1 MAHSVARDTARLTES
16 GFDLLGHVDFLRLD
30 AYRIIDE
37 AHRSDFGQFFT
48 PAPVAEL
55 MASML
60 ECPGPA
66 VHILDAGA
74 GVGSL
79 FAACVAT
86 LCSRPHPPQH
96 VSVTAYELDAGLMD
110 YLKDN
115 LQFCRR
121 ACEQVGI
128 EFTGEII
135 QADFIESA
143 VHAITGDLFSQLAPQ
158 TFTCAILNPPYRK
171 IQSHS
176 TTRKLLRMLGME
188 TSNLYTGFLA
198 VAVHL
203 LEPRGELVAITPRS
217 FCNGPYFR
225 PFRETFLKTMTL
237 RRLHLFDSREEAFG
251 DDGILQENIILSAVK
266 GHNSSGVVSITSS
279 TTATDD
285 FIAQR
290 NVEYAQ
296 VVHPGDPES
305 FIHIVPDGL
314 GQQFRERMAQFHHT
328 LHDLNLSV
336 STGRVVDFRA
346 PDFLRQ
352 QPEDG
357 TAALIYPTHFQG
369 GYIAWPKAETR
380 KPNALAIAEQSQEL
394 LVPNEH
400 YVLVKRF
407 SAKEERRRVVAA
419 VYDAGR
425 IPGQFVGFENHLNYL
440 HRNGRGLPLQ
450 LAKGLAAFLNSTVV
464 DAYFRQFNGH
474 TQVNATDLRSLK
486 YPSLQ
491 QLETLGTRIGPDFPE
506 QDKIDEYVEEL
517 FRMTDEQGSGPVRIK
532 KRIDEAL
539 AVLKALGLPRA
550 QQNQRSALTLLALLD
565 LQPNTPWSAA
575 SNPKRGITE
584 MMDYFKR
591 YYAVDYAPNTRETV
605 RRFTVHQFMDA
616 GIVIANQDK
625 TDRAVN
631 SPKFGYQ
638 TEPGTLELLQLYG
651 TPEWEQSLHT
661 YLASQEVTRERLRKA
676 REENRI
682 LVDTGEE
689 EISLS
694 PGGQNELIKDII
706 EQFRVRFTPGG
717 KVLYVG
723 DAGSKLL
730 VFEEEAFAA
739 LGLTFDMHG
748 KMPDVVIH
756 YPVKN
761 WLVLVE
767 AVTSHG
773 PINPLRHRQLK
784 SLFAN
789 SSAGLV
795 FVTAFLDR
803 KAMLEYLRDISWET
817 EVWIAD
823 EPDHLIHFNGERFLG
838 PYQPEDE
845 ENNEIKPYKNT

>member
-1 MAHSVARDTARLTES
+1 MVHRVAHDTTGLTS
-16 GFDLLGHVDFLRLD
+16 GGAHLISQIDFLRLD
-30 AYRIIDE
+30 AAHTLDE
-37 AHRSDFGQFFT
+37 AHKARMGQFFT

-60 ECPGPA
+60 ECPGS
-66 VHILDAGA
+66 VVRILDAGA

-79 FAACVAT
+79 FAACVAM
-86 LCSRPHPPQH
+86 LCSRPHPPQQVH
-96 VSVTAYELDAGLMD
+96 VTAYEVDAGLIV
-110 YLKDN
+110 YLKDA
-115 LQFCRR
+115 LQLCHR
-121 ACEQVGI
+121 ACEEAGVQ
-128 EFTGEII
+128 FTSEVI

-143 VHAITGDLFSQLAPQ
+143 VHALSGDLFSQLTPQ

-171 IQSHS
+171 IQSQS
-176 TTRKLLRMLGME
+176 EARKLLRLLGME
-188 TSNLYTGFLA
+188 TSNLYTGFLTAA
-198 VAVHL
+198 VQL
-203 LEPRGELVAITPRS
+203 LEPGGELVAITPRS
-217 FCNGPYFR
+217 FCNGVYFK
-225 PFRETFLKTMTL
+225 PFRAFFLKAMTL
-237 RRLHLFDSREEAFG
+237 RRLHLFDSRQEAFG
-251 DDGILQENIILSAVK
+251 DDGVLQENLILSAVK
-266 GHNSSGVVSITSS
+266 ERDSSGMVSITSS
-279 TTATDD
+279 TAATDD
-285 FIAQR
+285 LIAQR
-290 NVEYAQ
+290 DVAYAQ

-305 FIHIVPDGL
+305 FIHIVPDDL
-314 GQQFRERMAQFHHT
+314 GQQFRERMIQFHHT
-328 LHDLNLSV
+328 LPDLNLSV

-346 PDFLRQ
+346 LEYLRQ

-357 TAALIYPTHFQG
+357 TAALIYPTHFQD
-369 GYIAWPKAETR
+369 GYIAWPKTETR
-380 KPNALAIAEQSQEL
+380 KPNALVIAEQSLDL

-419 VYDAGR
+419 VYDAAR
-425 IPGQFVGFENHLNYL
+425 IPGQYVGFENHLNYF

-450 LAKGLAAFLNSTVV
+450 IARGLAAFLNSTVV

-474 TQVNATDLRSLK
+474 TQVNATDLRSLR

-491 QLETLGTRIGPDFPE
+491 QLETLGARIGADFPE
-506 QDKIDEYVEEL
+506 QDRVDEYVEEL
-517 FRMTDEQGSGPVRIK
+517 FRMTDEPGSGPVRRK

-565 LQPNTPWSAA
+565 LRPDTPWSAA

-584 MMDYFKR
+584 MMDYFKQH
-591 YYAVDYAPNTRETV
+591 YGVEYAPNTRETV
-605 RRFTVHQFMDA
+605 RRFTVHQFEDA
-616 GIVIANQDK
+616 GIVIANQDQI
-625 TDRAVN
+625 DRAVN
-631 SPKFGYQ
+631 SPKYGYQ
-638 TEPGTLELLQLYG
+638 IEPGTLELLQLYG

-661 YLASQEVTRERLRKA
+661 YLASQEVTRERLRRA

-694 PGGQNELIKDII
+694 PGGQNELIKEII
-706 EQFRVRFTPGG
+706 EQFRARFTPGG

-730 VFEEEAFAA
+730 VFEEEVFAA
-739 LGLTFDMHG
+739 LGLTFDLHG

-756 YPVKN
+756 YTAKN
-761 WLVLVE
+761 WLVLIE

-784 SLFAN
+784 NLFAG

-817 EVWIAD
+817 EVWVAD

-838 PYQPEDE
+838 PYEPEGRG
-845 ENNEIKPYKNT
+845 

>member
-96 VSVTAYELDAGLMD
+96 MSVTAYELDAGLMD
-110 YLKDN
+110 YLKDS
-115 LQFCRR
+115 LQLCRR

-171 IQSHS
+171 IQSQS
-176 TTRKLLRMLGME
+176 TTRKLLRMLGIE

-203 LEPRGELVAITPRS
+203 LEPGGELVAITPRS

-491 QLETLGTRIGPDFPE
+491 QLETLGTRIGADFPE

-532 KRIDEAL
+532 KRID
-539 AVLKALGLPRA
+539 
-550 QQNQRSALTLLALLD
+550 
-565 LQPNTPWSAA
+565 
-575 SNPKRGITE
+575 
-584 MMDYFKR
+584 
-591 YYAVDYAPNTRETV
+591 
-605 RRFTVHQFMDA
+605 
-616 GIVIANQDK
+616 
-625 TDRAVN
+625 
-631 SPKFGYQ
+631 
-638 TEPGTLELLQLYG
+638 
-651 TPEWEQSLHT
+651 
-661 YLASQEVTRERLRKA
+661 
-676 REENRI
+676 
-682 LVDTGEE
+682 E

-761 WLVLVE
+761 WLILVE

-817 EVWIAD
+817 EVWIAG

-845 ENNEIKPYKNT
+845 E

>member
-1 MAHSVARDTARLTES
+1 MTHSAAHDAIGFTERS
-16 GFDLLGHVDFLRLD
+16 SYLLNQVDLLRINAFRALD
-30 AYRIIDE
+30 QT
-37 AHRSDFGQFFT
+37 HRASAGQFFT

-60 ECPGPA
+60 TCPGPI

-79 FAACVAT
+79 FAACVAL
-86 LCSRPHPPQH
+86 LCSRSNPPQQ
-96 VSVTAYELDAGLMD
+96 VIVTAYELDDALIE
-110 YLKDN
+110 YLQQT
-115 LQFCRR
+115 LQLCRR
-121 ACEQVGI
+121 ACDQAGI
-128 EFTGEII
+128 EFTGEVIR
-135 QADFIESA
+135 ADFIEGA
-143 VHAITGDLFSQLAPQ
+143 VHALTDDLFSSVTPQ
-158 TFTCAILNPPYRK
+158 KFTCAILNPPYRK
-171 IQSHS
+171 IQSQS
-176 TTRKLLRMLGME
+176 KARKLLRLLGIE

-198 VAVHL
+198 AAVQL
-203 LEPRGELVAITPRS
+203 LEPGGELVAITPRS
-217 FCNGPYFR
+217 FCNGPYFKQ
-225 PFRETFLKTMTL
+225 FREFFLKTMTL
-237 RRLHLFDSREEAFG
+237 RRLHIFDSREETFG
-251 DDGILQENIILSAVK
+251 TDGILQENIIISAVK
-266 GHNSSGVVSITSS
+266 GHNVSRVVSISSS
-279 TTATDD
+279 TAATDE
-285 FIAQR
+285 FIAR
-290 NVEYAQ
+290 REVDYDQ
-296 VVHPGDPES
+296 VIYPGDPES
-305 FIHIVPDGL
+305 FIHIVPDTL
-314 GQQFRERMAQFHHT
+314 SQQFRERMAQFQYSLSD
-328 LHDLNLSV
+328 LHLNV

-346 PDFLRQ
+346 LDFLRQ

-357 TAALIYPTHFQG
+357 TAALIYPTHFQD
-369 GYIAWPKAETR
+369 GYITWPKIETR
-380 KPNALAIAEQSQEL
+380 KPNALVIAEQSLDL

-419 VYDAGR
+419 VYDAER
-425 IPGQFVGFENHLNYL
+425 IPGQFVGFENHLNYF
-440 HRNGRGLPLQ
+440 HCNGRGLPLQ
-450 LAKGLAAFLNSTVV
+450 LARGLAAFLNSTVV

-474 TQVNATDLRSLK
+474 TQVNATDLRSLT

-491 QLETLGTRIGPDFPE
+491 QLEALGARIGADFPE
-506 QDKIDEYVEEL
+506 QDRVDEYVEEL
-517 FRMTDEQGSGPVRIK
+517 FYMTDEQGSGPVRIK
-532 KRIDEAL
+532 KRLDEAL

-565 LQPNTPWSAA
+565 LRPDTPWSAA

-584 MMDYFKR
+584 MMDYFKQH
-591 YYAVDYAPNTRETV
+591 YGVEYAPNTRETV

-616 GIVIANQDK
+616 GIVIANQDQ

-631 SPKFGYQ
+631 SPKYGYQ
-638 TEPGTLELLQLYG
+638 IEPGALELLRLYG
-651 TPEWEQSLHT
+651 TPEWEQSLRT
-661 YLASQEVTRERLRKA
+661 YLASQEVTRERLKQA
-676 REENRI
+676 REEHRI

-689 EISLS
+689 QISLS
-694 PGGQNELIKDII
+694 PGGQNELIKDIV

-739 LGLTFDMHG
+739 LGLTFDLHG

-756 YPVKN
+756 FTAKN

-784 SLFAN
+784 NLFAG

-838 PYQPEDE
+838 PYEP
-845 ENNEIKPYKNT
+845 

>member
-1 MAHSVARDTARLTES
+1 MLYYSLKYHRGGDAYMAHHVAYDTASLNS
-16 GFDLLGHVDFLRLD
+16 GGSYLVSQVDVLRL
-30 AYRIIDE
+30 AAARTLDE
-37 AHRSDFGQFFT
+37 AHRAQMGQFFT

-66 VHILDAGA
+66 VHLLDAGA

-79 FAACVAT
+79 FAACVARV
-86 LCSRPHPPQH
+86 CSRPHPPEY

-110 YLKDN
+110 YLKES
-115 LQFCRR
+115 LQLCRS

-128 EFTGEII
+128 QFTGEVI

-143 VHAITGDLFSQLAPQ
+143 VHALTGGLFGDAAREP
-158 TFTCAILNPPYRK
+158 FTCAILNPPYRK
-171 IQSHS
+171 IQSQS
-176 TTRKLLRMLGME
+176 ATRKLLRKLGIE

-198 VAVHL
+198 AAVQL
-203 LEPRGELVAITPRS
+203 LAPGGELVAITPRS
-217 FCNGPYFR
+217 FCNGLYFR
-225 PFRETFLKTMTL
+225 PFRAFFLKTMTL
-237 RRLHLFDSREEAFG
+237 RRLHLFDSRQEAFG
-251 DDGILQENIILSAVK
+251 DDDVLQENLILSAVK
-266 GHNSSGVVSITSS
+266 GHDSSGTVSITSS
-279 TTATDD
+279 TAASDE
-285 FIAQR
+285 FMIQR
-290 NVEYAQ
+290 DVAYAQ

-305 FIHIVPDGL
+305 FIHIVPDRL
-314 GQQFRERMAQFHHT
+314 SQQFKERMAQLHHT
-328 LHDLNLSV
+328 LPDLNLSV

-346 PDFLRQ
+346 RDYLRQ
-352 QPEDG
+352 QPEEG
-357 TAALIYPTHFQG
+357 TAALIYPTHLSRG
-369 GYIAWPKAETR
+369 SIAWPKAETR
-380 KPNALAIAEQSQEL
+380 KPNALTIAEHSLDL

-419 VYDAGR
+419 VYDAER
-425 IPGQFVGFENHLNYL
+425 IPGQWVGFENHLNYF
-440 HRNGRGLPLQ
+440 HRQGRGLPLQ
-450 LAKGLAAFLNSTVV
+450 QARGLAAFLNSTVV

-474 TQVNATDLRSLK
+474 TQVNATDLRNLK

-491 QLETLGTRIGPDFPE
+491 QLESLGARIGAEFPE
-506 QDKIDEYVEEL
+506 QEQVDEYVEEL
-517 FRMTDEQGSGPVRIK
+517 FRMTDEPGSGPVRIK

-539 AVLKALGLPRA
+539 AVLKALRLPRA

-565 LQPNTPWSAA
+565 VRPDTPWSAA

-584 MMDYFKR
+584 MMDFFKHH
-591 YYAVDYAPNTRETV
+591 YGVEYAPNTRETV
-605 RRFTVHQFMDA
+605 RRFTVHQFIDT
-616 GIVIANQDK
+616 GIVLANQDQ

-631 SPKFGYQ
+631 SPKYGYQ
-638 TEPGTLELLQLYG
+638 IEPGTLELLRLYG
-651 TPEWEQSLHT
+651 TPEWEPSLHT
-661 YLASQEVTRERLRKA
+661 YLASQEVTRERLRQA
-676 REENRI
+676 RAEHRI
-682 LVDTGEE
+682 LVNTGEA

-739 LGLTFDMHG
+739 LGLTFDLHG

-756 YPVKN
+756 EPVKN

-773 PINPLRHRQLK
+773 PITPLRHRQLK
-784 SLFAN
+784 SLFAG

-838 PYQPEDE
+838 PH
-845 ENNEIKPYKNT
+845 